1 VAGLPTVPN
10 KRALCEAVGKP
21 QLSQICR
28 NPMYSLRSKKEQDK
42 ARGCKLPLAV
52 TADGSAARILQR
64 NQGFSDT
71 VSDISPT

>member
-1 VAGLPTVPN
+1 MPL
-10 KRALCEAVGKP
+10 LWW
-21 QLSQICR
+21 
-28 NPMYSLRSKKEQDK
+28 KKEQDK

-52 TADGSAARILQR
+52 TADGSAARILWR